1 MYMLKEI
8 HEPFKSV
15 LWVFLLPPKAEARKD
30 FAFTHLLFHCF
41 SSTCKMW
48 CRGIKFETSESVNSH
63 SLYPSH
69 PRPSPVCE
77 MCGPCGL
84 RFLFAFLFRSQRGRA
99 SEAWNH
105 DKMERL
111 TFLSFFPC
119 LERFAANCVSG
130 STYCGAECEAAGV
143 SSSSPNRSCDT
154 THTVQVEQIQHAVFC
169 CTAACCLFS
178 PFGEEQTKGE
188 AEQTEQTHEGQG
200 CSRFNP

>member
-1 MYMLKEI
+1 MNPSNQY
-8 HEPFKSV
+8 
-15 LWVFLLPPKAEARKD
+15 
-30 FAFTHLLFHCF
+30 
-41 SSTCKMW
+41 
-48 CRGIKFETSESVNSH
+48 SESFC
-63 SLYPSH
+63 SH
-69 PRPSPVCE
+69 PRLKHERTLPLPICYFIAFHQLARCDAEESSSKQAKAWTVTACTLVWLVSCE
-77 MCGPCGL
+77 MCSFWK
-84 RFLFAFLFRSQRGRA
+84 FLFAFLFRSQRGRA

-111 TFLSFFPC
+111 TFLSFLSFLVLKDLPQIVYRGPLIGVFVLFC
-119 LERFAANCVSG
+119 HS
-130 STYCGAECEAAGV
+130 YCGAECEAAGV

-178 PFGEEQTKGE
+178 PVGEEQTKGE